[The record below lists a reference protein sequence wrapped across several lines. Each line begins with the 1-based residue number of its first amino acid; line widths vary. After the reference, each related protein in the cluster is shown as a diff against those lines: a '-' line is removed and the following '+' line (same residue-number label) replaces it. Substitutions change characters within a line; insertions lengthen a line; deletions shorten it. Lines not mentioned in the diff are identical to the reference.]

1 MLGKVLACLNILVT
15 LLLGVLIALDYGK
28 RQSWAY
34 SVFRH
39 DLAIQGMPLNK
50 EELGPDGKPL
60 VNDLGKQTQQDIFGQ
75 VGGPPAGGPTQVDE
89 VAAVEQK
96 VQAKIQEAGED
107 KVKQLAASARFLAPL
122 AISNAQREEYLA
134 CKTHLANEASIKQL
148 KQQLSEALARGVE
161 IRRRSKNRKLAEAFD
176 EGLRYVRGE
185 PTQPFARAF
194 VKALSKEPDEKIDQ
208 LLNAALGALPPNPQ
222 QQQLAAAQLRILQGL
237 RGADAAGKNWSQL
250 IDETFDETINSLAEN
265 YKTQLD
271 STFQEA
277 KTGQRAAKTEG
288 GETKKSEA
296 EEQRQIIARLL
307 LAMVGPLAEEG
318 AGGGGQPGAAVELDQ
333 TQEFRR
339 FVTVVGLEHAVH
351 AINENAQTLAR
362 IAYELSVDMERE
374 RGDFAASQQEFLAL
388 VQDEASR
395 YGSLKSL
402 LDHKRAQANQ
412 QQELVRQREMEIQK
426 LQNEIAQA
434 RQATAAKR
442 EELKKMSQ
450 ALFELR
456 LQMRDATA
464 RNQELEKT
472 IRGLEEGR

>member
-1 MLGKVLACLNILVT
+1 
-15 LLLGVLIALDYGK
+15 
-28 RQSWAY
+28 
-34 SVFRH
+34 
-39 DLAIQGMPLNK
+39 
-50 EELGPDGKPL
+50 
-60 VNDLGKQTQQDIFGQ
+60 
-75 VGGPPAGGPTQVDE
+75 
-89 VAAVEQK
+89 
-96 VQAKIQEAGED
+96 
-107 KVKQLAASARFLAPL
+107 
-122 AISNAQREEYLA
+122 
-134 CKTHLANEASIKQL
+134 
-148 KQQLSEALARGVE
+148 
-161 IRRRSKNRKLAEAFD
+161 
-176 EGLRYVRGE
+176 
-185 PTQPFARAF
+185 
-194 VKALSKEPDEKIDQ
+194 
-208 LLNAALGALPPNPQ
+208 
-222 QQQLAAAQLRILQGL
+222 
-237 RGADAAGKNWSQL
+237 
-250 IDETFDETINSLAEN
+250 
-265 YKTQLD
+265 
-271 STFQEA
+271 
-277 KTGQRAAKTEG
+277 
-288 GETKKSEA
+288 
-296 EEQRQIIARLL
+296 
-307 LAMVGPLAEEG
+307 MVGPLAEEG